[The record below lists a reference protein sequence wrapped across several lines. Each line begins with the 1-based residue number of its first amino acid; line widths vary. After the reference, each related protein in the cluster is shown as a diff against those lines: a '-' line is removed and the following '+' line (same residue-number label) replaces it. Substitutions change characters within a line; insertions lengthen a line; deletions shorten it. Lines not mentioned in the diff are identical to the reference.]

1 MTNTNETNSIEHLLT
16 LCRSYPD
23 EGFLIEKTSMKFNIT
38 GDSLFLHSINVSSSG
53 VDNDFICE
61 VFNVKSPFNQEI
73 VGHMIHYWSENT
85 FRQYFVNG
93 YIGKVIKFFILFQK
107 DQLAK
112 TDKAK
117 NFVVL
122 EETLNPKN
130 F

>member
-16 LCRSYPD
+16 LCHSYPE

-38 GDSLFLHSINVSSSG
+38 GESLFIHSMDVSSSG
-53 VDNDFICE
+53 NGNYFICE

-85 FRQYFVNG
+85 FREYFVNG
-93 YIGKVIKFFILFQK
+93 YIGKVIKFFIMFQM

-117 NFVVL
+117 NYVVL
-122 EETLNPKN
+122 EETLIPKN